1 MQLTGYLRGQ
11 TLSVNR
17 LVHLPGYGDFQLSQ
31 VDALDDPYPLQQR
44 ADKQSRK
51 GQMQV
56 GLMFLFGRTELLD
69 VCFKFNSTVCIYM
82 YLPFLSLTPSL
93 LFYASWWGVPVAQ

>member
-56 GLMFLFGRTELLD
+56 DLLFLFRRTELLD
-69 VCFKFNSTVCIYM
+69 VRFKFNSIYM